1 MMHAPAPESP
11 DLDQGPAI
19 LVVDDSPI
27 DRLLAAEVLE
37 RQLGC
42 RVLQAESG
50 QEALDLLRHQ
60 AISAVLTDLLMPGID
75 GLQLV
80 ETIRRQSPHLP
91 IVLMTAQ
98 GSEELAI
105 RALVRGAA
113 SYVPK
118 RNLETDLADTLEQVL
133 AAAQQYR
140 RMQRLQECVT
150 RLEYHFV
157 LENDRTLV
165 PVLVGFLQE
174 HITNLRLCDDSGR
187 LRVGVALEEALLNAM
202 IHGNLEVSS
211 ELRQQ
216 GEEAYYAAI
225 AQRTSEQPY
234 GERRVHVDSLLS
246 RTEAVFTIRDEG
258 PGFHPRH
265 LPDPTDPAN
274 LDKLSGRGLLLIHTF
289 MDEVRYNERGN
300 QITLIKRRTTGGN
313 P

>member
-1 MMHAPAPESP
+1 MTPTPSPETP
-11 DLDQGPAI
+11 DFDQSQTI
-19 LVVDDSPI
+19 LIVDDSPT
-27 DRLLAAEVLE
+27 DRLLAGTVLE
-37 RQLGC
+37 QQLGC
-42 RVLQAESG
+42 RVLYAASG
-50 QEALDLLRHQ
+50 QEALDLLQQHTL
-60 AISAVLTDLLMPGID
+60 SAVLTDLLMPGID

-91 IVLMTAQ
+91 IVLMTGQ
-98 GSEELAI
+98 GSEEMAI

-133 AAAQQYR
+133 AMARKHRQ
-140 RMQRLQECVT
+140 MQRLQECVT
-150 RLEYHFV
+150 RLEYHFA

-174 HITNLRLCDDSGR
+174 HISNLRLCDESGR

-202 IHGNLEVSS
+202 IHGNLEVGS

-216 GEEAYYAAI
+216 GDEPYYAAI
-225 AQRTSEQPY
+225 ARRSRELPY
-234 GERRVHVDSLLS
+234 RERRVLVHSILS
-246 RTEAVFTIRDEG
+246 RTEAVFIIHDEG
-258 PGFHPRH
+258 PGFHPRQ

-274 LDKLSGRGLLLIHTF
+274 LDKISGRGLLLIHTF

-300 QITLIKRRTTGGN
+300 QITLIKRRSSGGN